1 LRGNHQKRCK
11 LDQENQSR
19 AEEEDHAGAL
29 ITGAE
34 RESPKT
40 LQVRPGKPK
49 QSRRRRPVAFIT
61 GGESLMLHKTHLD
74 TEKNERELEKM
85 GKINVK
91 PHKKVGQT
99 GRGGRGWG
107 FPIDPINN

>member
-1 LRGNHQKRCK
+1 VVVKGKR
-11 LDQENQSR
+11 QRWRRR
-19 AEEEDHAGAL
+19 ATEEDHAVAL

-49 QSRRRRPVAFIT
+49 QSRRRRPVASII
-61 GGESLMLHKTHLD
+61 GGESPMLRKTHLD
-74 TEKNERELEKM
+74 TEKNERESEKM

-91 PHKKVGQT
+91 PHKEVGQT
-99 GRGGRGWG
+99 GRRGRGCS